1 MSFHPDGRQLVSGG
15 YDKVVR
21 LYDVAR
27 GGDAIKTFEGHQA
40 LVSRAV
46 FSPHVS
52 LLSVTSLC
60 DSHAALSFQCGPFR
74 LPSVFFSTRCGLV
87 AGQVSDYRFQ
97 GRDAK
102 NLGLDIRGLHT
113 NTEKASRCV
122 SLPYSTVT
130 SSCVAHLLV
139 RAVALAQLLDLDCDL
154 TCAR

>member
-52 LLSVTSLC
+52 LPSVTSLC
-60 DSHAALSFQCGPFR
+60 DSHLALSFQSGRFR
-74 LPSVFFSTRCGLV
+74 FPSAFFRTRFADWLQGKLV
-87 AGQVSDYRFQ
+87 ITGSK
-97 GRDAK
+97 DAT
-102 NLGLDIRGLHT
+102 LRIW
-113 NTEKASRCV
+113 
-122 SLPYSTVT
+122 
-130 SSCVAHLLV
+130 
-139 RAVALAQLLDLDCDL
+139 DL
-154 TCAR
+154 TSGVCIQTLKKHLGAGRFVIAL